1 MANGMTTRTPWQV
14 TRAVWHAM
22 FLREALSR
30 TTGDRLAWFWM
41 LLEPI
46 AMIAVMAAIRG
57 FAMGEQHVSGADFI
71 PWMVTG
77 MLGFFLFRENMMRS
91 IGAIAANKG
100 LFSYRQVKPIDAVL
114 VRCLVEGTLKSFIFL
129 LFMVAGLLLQIDLIP
144 ADPLQAIACWLSL
157 WILGVGFGLVLSAL
171 STLVSEIGRIVQII
185 SLPLLM
191 ISGAIMPVQLIP
203 YNLQHYLLLNPILHG
218 IEALRLAFFSGYHSL
233 NGVSLTYLWCW
244 SLSLVL
250 LGLML
255 HIRFEQ
261 RLKAE

>member
-1 MANGMTTRTPWQV
+1 MAATHPTRTPWMI

-41 LLEPI
+41 LAEPA

-57 FAMGEQHVSGADFI
+57 LAMGEQHVSGADFI
-71 PWMVTG
+71 PWTVTG

-91 IGAIAANKG
+91 IGAIGANKG
-100 LFSYRQVKPIDAVL
+100 LFTYRQVKPIDAVL
-114 VRCLVEGTLKSFIFL
+114 VRCFVEGTLKSFILL
-129 LFMVAGLLLQIDLIP
+129 LFIIAGLLLQIDLIP
-144 ADPLQAIACWLSL
+144 SDPLRAIICWLSL
-157 WILGVGFGLVLSAL
+157 WTLGIGFGLCLSAL
-171 STLVSEIGRIVQII
+171 STLISEIGRIVQII
-185 SLPLLM
+185 SLPLLI
-191 ISGAIMPVQLIP
+191 ISGAVMPLQVVP
-203 YNLQHYLLLNPILHG
+203 FELQHYLLLNPIVHG
-218 IEALRLAFFSGYHSL
+218 VESLRLAFFSGYHSL
-233 NGVSLTYLWCW
+233 DGISLTYLWFW

-250 LGLML
+250 IGLIL